1 MDFFDEL
8 LKTEKEPS
16 KAPGLVSGIVLENYD
31 EKYPGMVKVEY
42 SAGETG
48 KNKSGWILNCS
59 NLCGQYKK
67 RSYEDNI

>member
-1 MDFFDEL
+1 MGLMDFFDEL
-8 LKTEKEPS
+8 LKTEKESS

-48 KNKSGWILNCS
+48 KNKRSKSGSTLSLLLTCPGI
-59 NLCGQYKK
+59 
-67 RSYEDNI
+67 

>member
-48 KNKSGWILNCS
+48 KNKRADSFS
-59 NLCGQYKK
+59 
-67 RSYEDNI
+67 RV